1 MLFPVIVGVW
11 RILRHVN
18 VWTEASVFWRP
29 HMFGGHNPFAV
40 VSAEFIIHTQNVL
53 IFTSSHVLCF
63 HFVFFFIKFV
73 KCRSAW
79 KSEYTRSRSFFF
91 LKLLLPIQ
99 IINGAPRNGPNRIE
113 RCSKPD
119 DVITWGR
126 GQCDTVSVGRGDR
139 AVLARFSSCPVTRWA
154 SVVSLIEHL
163 LFLEANAE

>member
-1 MLFPVIVGVW
+1 LFSFRFFLYKVCQVQVGLKIW
-11 RILRHVN
+11 IYEIAL
-18 VWTEASVFWRP
+18 
-29 HMFGGHNPFAV
+29 
-40 VSAEFIIHTQNVL
+40 
-53 IFTSSHVLCF
+53 
-63 HFVFFFIKFV
+63 
-73 KCRSAW
+73 
-79 KSEYTRSRSFFF
+79 FFF